1 MTSGTR
7 PGTWIVAAL
16 LGAGLSTCLAAC
28 TTTEASVPKDPPYKI
43 AQGGTYV
50 PGPTADLEYALEAS
64 TLQLP
69 AQHSWPSHPMPPS
82 PSGGPEWYQLGY
94 AKQAADRFWFCSWA
108 SVASTATDAK
118 ARHDAVLQLQGI
130 TKLYYYTHAL
140 DAPSRPLLLD
150 ELKAA
155 VHGDLSAVEN
165 DLKQNC

>member
-1 MTSGTR
+1 MTVATR
-7 PGTWIVAAL
+7 PRAWIVVAL
-16 LGAGLSTCLAAC
+16 LSTCLAAC
-28 TTTEASVPKDPPYKI
+28 TTTEASVPKEPPYKV

-50 PGPTADLEYALEAS
+50 PEPTAELEYALEAS

-69 AQHSWPSHPMPPS
+69 AAHTWPQHPMPKPA
-82 PSGGPEWYQLGY
+82 SGTPEWYQLGY

-108 SVASTATDAK
+108 AVATSTTDPK
-118 ARHDAVLQLQGI
+118 TRHDAVLRLQDI

-140 DAPSRPLLLD
+140 DAPSQPLLLN

-155 VHGDLSAVEN
+155 LRGDLSAVRT